1 MTLTFVAFHLNLT
14 AFAPI
19 GPPPPMCVLGKEVR
33 SVGVFR
39 TPKRHGNFLHH
50 SSLHTTRGRGRS
62 VVELENTR
70 RPSSSH
76 SSTAQ
81 ESAPLHPTARF
92 ANSVTAPSRTFSDAT
107 LQPSAHS
114 AAGFCSRFRDAA
126 SHIVDVKFWNSLRRP
141 VLNINSLD
149 RAKQCFSIHATNPFL
164 HPISSVAT

>member
-1 MTLTFVAFHLNLT
+1 MTLAFVAFHLNLT
-14 AFAPI
+14 AFALL

-50 SSLHTTRGRGRS
+50 ARRGSIGGGAGEQDDLLR
-62 VVELENTR
+62 
-70 RPSSSH
+70 H

-114 AAGFCSRFRDAA
+114 AAGFCSRCHRRQVLQFAA
-126 SHIVDVKFWNSLRRP
+126 PARAEHKFSRQGQTMFQHPRNEPFFTPHQHCSHIGVGGQLNSA
-141 VLNINSLD
+141 D
-149 RAKQCFSIHATNPFL
+149 
-164 HPISSVAT
+164 